1 MMITYI
7 IFSVLIIGYVSSI
20 FFLRYITK
28 IIAKVRMSLF
38 ASAACWVAYSV
49 LSSLFSSFLGSYY
62 ECASNTDEIICRM
75 LSSKTAWNFSDW
87 IWQLP
92 IFFLIFIA
100 STRWLARTKIS
111 FTRSLMIVVCTMVY
125 ANIFGLILIYLHTI
139 E

>member
-28 IIAKVRMSLF
+28 IVARFRMSLF
-38 ASAACWVAYSV
+38 VSTACWVAYSV
-49 LSSLFSSFLGSYY
+49 LSSLFSSFLESYY
-62 ECASNTDEIICRM
+62 ECASNTDELVCRM
-75 LSSKTAWNFSDW
+75 LSSKSAWNFSGW

-92 IFFLIFIA
+92 IFLVIFIA
-100 STRWLARTKIS
+100 FSRWLARTKIS

-125 ANIFGLILIYLHTI
+125 ANIFGLILIYLHTF